1 MNKQKLMKMFT
12 DLLEMAIG
20 DSENEKEVTEAEST
34 NASHLQVR
42 KAVDQSE
49 RRALFVALAPQESLE
64 ETEDLHGDV
73 YTEEDVMGAM
83 RSFNVHCMKANL
95 MHKVMLSNDLAVIEQ
110 SYCSPVEFKIENVDG
125 DTVTIRKGTWLQ
137 EWHFPLPEDGEE
149 DEIWPKVLDGTFTG
163 ISVYCDAYG
172 QDLT

>member
-1 MNKQKLMKMFT
+1 MFT

-20 DSENEKEVTEAEST
+20 DSENEKEVTEVDSST
-34 NASHLQVR
+34 SLQVR
-42 KAVDQSE
+42 KAVEQSE
-49 RRALFVALAPQESLE
+49 RRGLFVALAPQESLE

-73 YTEEDVMGAM
+73 YTADAVLEAC

-95 MHKVMLSNDLAVIEQ
+95 MHRVMLSSDLAIIEQ
-110 SYCSPVEFKIENVDG
+110 SYCSPVEFQIENVDG
-125 DTVTIRKGTWLQ
+125 ELVTIKKGTWLQ
-137 EWHFPLPEDGEE
+137 EWYFPLPEDGEE
-149 DEIWPKVLDGTFTG
+149 DEIWPKVVDGTFTG